1 MFLFNYIFFQQI
13 LQCFQHI
20 YFVPEKSLLSYN
32 FIMEVLTMVHG
43 LGERLQ
49 QKRSGLKISQ
59 KEAAAA
65 IGVSYS
71 IISNYEK
78 NERTPSLE
86 KLMALANLY
95 RCSVDYLL
103 GIEKSS
109 HASIDVSMLDDE
121 QRSRL
126 QYFLPSIN
134 K

>member
-1 MFLFNYIFFQQI
+1 
-13 LQCFQHI
+13 
-20 YFVPEKSLLSYN
+20 
-32 FIMEVLTMVHG
+32 MVQG

-59 KEAAAA
+59 KEAAEA

-78 NERTPSLE
+78 NERTPSLK

-95 RCSVDYLL
+95 HCSVDYLL
-103 GIEKSS
+103 GIENTSR
-109 HASIDVSMLDDE
+109 ASIDVSMLDDE
-121 QRSRL
+121 QISRL
-126 QYFLPSIN
+126 QYFLSSIS

>member
-1 MFLFNYIFFQQI
+1 
-13 LQCFQHI
+13 
-20 YFVPEKSLLSYN
+20 
-32 FIMEVLTMVHG
+32 MVQG

-59 KEAAAA
+59 KEAAEA

-95 RCSVDYLL
+95 HCSVDYLL
-103 GIEKSS
+103 GIEKNPVQVLMCQCLMMSNG
-109 HASIDVSMLDDE
+109 HACNIFFPV
-121 QRSRL
+121 
-126 QYFLPSIN
+126 
-134 K
+134 

>member
-1 MFLFNYIFFQQI
+1 
-13 LQCFQHI
+13 
-20 YFVPEKSLLSYN
+20 
-32 FIMEVLTMVHG
+32 MVHG

-126 QYFLPSIN
+126 QYFLSSIN

>member
-1 MFLFNYIFFQQI
+1 
-13 LQCFQHI
+13 
-20 YFVPEKSLLSYN
+20 
-32 FIMEVLTMVHG
+32 MVQG

-59 KEAAAA
+59 KEAAEA

-103 GIEKSS
+103 GIEKTSR
-109 HASIDVSMLDDE
+109 ASIDVSMLDDE
-121 QRSRL
+121 QISRL
-126 QYFLPSIN
+126 QYFLSSIS